1 MAEHDLSGKK
11 VAILITH
18 GVEQDELTGPREALE
33 EAGATTQIVSPE
45 SDRVKGW
52 NHTDW
57 GEEFEVDIAIERADA
72 ANFDALLLPGGVMN
86 PDRLR
91 MNKKAVDFVRDFFE
105 QGKPVASICH
115 GPWVLVEA
123 GVVKGL
129 TMTSYRSIKTDIR
142 NAGAEWVDQEV
153 VTDQGVVT
161 SRSPDDLPA
170 FNRKM
175 IEEIAE
181 GAHEERRLAA

>member
-1 MAEHDLSGKK
+1 MAKDIRNKK
-11 VAILITH
+11 VAILVAT
-18 GVEQDELTGPREALE
+18 GFEEVELTEPRKALE
-33 EAGATTQIVSPE
+33 EAGATTHLISPVPDKVR
-45 SDRVKGW
+45 SW
-52 NHTDW
+52 NHTEW
-57 GEEFEVDIAIERADA
+57 GDEYDVDVPLDE
-72 ANFDALLLPGGVMN
+72 ANPDDYDALLLPGGVMN

-91 MNKKAVDFVRDFFE
+91 MNDKAIEFTRRIFE
-105 QGKPVASICH
+105 SGKPIASICH

-123 GVVKGL
+123 GVVNGL